1 MKEGV
6 EGRSVCTVELVV
18 SIGRVWAS
26 VETVCTRRVA
36 VVAFPTCLIKSH
48 ERKSVCEAFWFVTED
63 RVEVETSVVDKPEEI
78 VWVEPIDVP
87 RGSEPDPLSKDGGQ
101 AWQAVDGTDGR

>member
-6 EGRSVCTVELVV
+6 EGRSVCRVERVV
-18 SIGRVWAS
+18 SRGHVWDS

-36 VVAFPTCLIKSH
+36 VVACLTCLIKSH
-48 ERKSVCEAFWFVTED
+48 ERKSVCEAVLFVTED

-78 VWVEPIDVP
+78 VLVERIDVP
-87 RGSEPDPLSKDGGQ
+87 RGSDPDPLSKDGGQ
-101 AWQAVDGTDGR
+101 AWQAVDGIRGQ